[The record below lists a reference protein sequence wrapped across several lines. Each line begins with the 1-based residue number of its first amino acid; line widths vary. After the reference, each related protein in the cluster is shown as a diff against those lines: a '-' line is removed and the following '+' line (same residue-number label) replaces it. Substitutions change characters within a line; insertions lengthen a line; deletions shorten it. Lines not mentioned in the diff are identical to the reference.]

1 MQQERSMKRIHAVLL
16 IVGGSWLAVVLWVVL
31 SNVIL
36 RETHLGIIAS
46 ILDKL
51 PPAVG
56 VPLFVLFWAVFLI
69 GWAVL
74 VGFGLRPMLRTRIV
88 GLAKHQD

>member
-1 MQQERSMKRIHAVLL
+1 MKRIHALLLVL
-16 IVGGSWLAVVLWVVL
+16 GGSWLAVVLWVVL
-31 SNVIL
+31 SNVIP
-36 RETHLGIIAS
+36 RETHLGIIAL

-51 PPAVG
+51 PAAVG
-56 VPLFVLFWAVFLI
+56 VPLFVLFWTVFLL

-74 VGFGLRPMLRTRIV
+74 VGFGLRPILRTRIG